1 MALVG
6 KILEGETALFEVL
19 MRRHNRRVYR
29 AARAIL
35 RDETEAE
42 DAMQDA
48 YVAAFRHLREFQGR
62 SAFSTWLVRIAV
74 HEALQRLR
82 RKRLAAGIADDDL
95 EEATMGTTHLP
106 SPEKVAS
113 DGEVRA
119 VLEQTIDAL
128 PAAFRAVF
136 VLRTV
141 EELSGPETAEVL
153 GIPEET
159 VRTRLH
165 RARALLR
172 DEVEKRLD
180 RVAPGAFDF
189 HLSRCDHVVRR
200 VLEQILTRRENP

>member
-1 MALVG
+1 
-6 KILEGETALFEVL
+6 
-19 MRRHNRRVYR
+19 
-29 AARAIL
+29 
-35 RDETEAE
+35 
-42 DAMQDA
+42 
-48 YVAAFRHLREFQGR
+48 
-62 SAFSTWLVRIAV
+62 
-74 HEALQRLR
+74 
-82 RKRLAAGIADDDL
+82 
-95 EEATMGTTHLP
+95 MGTTHPP

-180 RVAPGAFDF
+180 RVAPEAFDF
-189 HLSRCDHVVRR
+189 HLSRCDRVVRR